1 MGFINNISRGG
12 TAEANSI
19 VTQRVNEIEVDF
31 RVVETKLNSLPF
43 DSTGV
48 KVDRHFDLN
57 NFVVDNVPTPTASN
71 HIANKGY
78 VEIWIIKDGSGNID
92 VENKKIIN
100 LALTPSADRDVVSF
114 GFLNLYLPRLVYGDI
129 SSDYHMQTKRIC

>member
-19 VTQRVNEIEVDF
+19 VSQRVDESEVDVG
-31 RVVETKLNSLPF
+31 VVETKLNSLLF

-48 KVDRHFDLN
+48 KEDRNFDSN
-57 NFVVDNVPTPTASN
+57 NFVVDNVPTPVASN

-78 VEIWIIKDGSGNID
+78 VE
-92 VENKKIIN
+92 
-100 LALTPSADRDVVSF
+100 
-114 GFLNLYLPRLVYGDI
+114 
-129 SSDYHMQTKRIC
+129 